1 MLVYLCHQ
9 VVECWKDQR
18 CQDVLHHNPTY
29 ESSKLL
35 LIPEVVSIMLIS
47 KYLLDFFE
55 FGDSCYGSGI
65 KSCFISSKV
74 KCEITQQSVKN
85 SFGGREKVVGF
96 DLENHKIVIPPSS
109 DQQTYF
115 ELSNSPESFWTKFL
129 PKKVKAVPL
138 KGKIMILTNSR
149 LVFWWIRVY
158 FCSLKIFRIR
168 A

>member
-1 MLVYLCHQ
+1 
-9 VVECWKDQR
+9 
-18 CQDVLHHNPTY
+18 
-29 ESSKLL
+29 
-35 LIPEVVSIMLIS
+35 MLIS

-65 KSCFISSKV
+65 KSCFMSRSSKMQ
-74 KCEITQQSVKN
+74 CEITQQSVKN

-149 LVFWWIRVY
+149 LVF
-158 FCSLKIFRIR
+158 
-168 A
+168 